1 MMMVTE
7 KQGNVLIALDDLA
20 RAMWAD
26 DAGGHELELTG
37 LAREVEDV
45 INDYVQGT
53 KATVSV
59 NGVNLFNICR
69 VAVDAYQYRNEGS
82 KDDCSMGLL
91 FFGRGNQSHEKALIV
106 VDAEKV
112 DLCLTVVDGGGLV
125 RIETVDKQE
134 RRGEA

>member
-1 MMMVTE
+1 MMRVTE
-7 KQGNVLIALDDLA
+7 EQGAVFFALDDIA
-20 RAMWAD
+20 TAMQ
-26 DAGGHELELTG
+26 GSNPELES
-37 LAREVEDV
+37 LAGEVEDV
-45 INDYVQGT
+45 LNDYVQGT

-59 NGVNLFNICR
+59 NGVSLFNVCR